1 MSAAKF
7 YNLHKHAESGQ
18 SILLGQ
24 FAISVDPAG
33 RIEQMQFRYHADY
46 LALADGDH
54 RDGSISP
61 LLPEVDDQV
70 YSFDSDGRSFVGFID
85 DLLPDDWGKKV
96 IARRLG
102 KRFITDL
109 MALDFIGRG
118 ASIGAVKITPV
129 NHEAN
134 WGLGLRL
141 NRVEHIIDALFNGQ
155 LDQLSQQEQEAALL
169 VQGGSQVGGAR
180 PKILVLDDQNIPH
193 VIKPNQ
199 RQDAFDYAALE
210 WASLEICR
218 LSGIPTAE
226 ASLYELNG
234 IRSLLI
240 KRFDVTE
247 SGGRLHMVSVNSLL
261 KDPASQMDAMQYSYE
276 DIADCIRK
284 YSCCPREDLQQ
295 LFAQMLI
302 NQVLSNSDDHL
313 RNFSMMQTEQGWQLA
328 PVYDVV
334 PQQFYPAEH
343 ACMFNGSGYL
353 PKLVDAELSGKRLGL
368 SKKDILD
375 VKERVENALSHWRML
390 LKEKGISDERALRLT
405 EITQQ

>member
-1 MSAAKF
+1 MSNPRF
-7 YNLHKHAESGQ
+7 YNLHKLDEVGE

-24 FAISVDPAG
+24 FAISVNEAG

-46 LALADGDH
+46 LAQADIH
-54 RDGSISP
+54 YQTHSVSP
-61 LLPEVDDQV
+61 LLPEVSSQV
-70 YSFDSDGRSFVGFID
+70 LSFGSDGRSFVGFID

-129 NHEAN
+129 NSEPN
-134 WGLGLRL
+134 WSLGLPIS
-141 NRVEHIIDALFNGQ
+141 RVEHIIRALFNGE
-155 LDQLSQQEQEAALL
+155 LDQLTREEQEAALL

-180 PKILVLDDQNIPH
+180 PKMLVLDDDMAY

-199 RQDAFDYAALE
+199 RHDAFDYAALE
-210 WASLEICR
+210 WASLEVCR
-218 LSGIPTAE
+218 LTGIPTAE

-234 IRSLLI
+234 VRSLLI
-240 KRFDVTE
+240 KRFDVSE
-247 SGGRLHMVSVNSLL
+247 SAGRFHIVSINSLL
-261 KDPASQMDAMQYSYE
+261 KDPDSQMDAMQYSYE

-284 YSCCPREDLQQ
+284 FSWRPREDLQQ

-302 NQVLSNSDDHL
+302 NQALSNTDDHL
-313 RNFSMMQTEQGWQLA
+313 RNFSMMQTNKGWQLA

-334 PQQFYPAEH
+334 PQQFFRAEH
-343 ACMFNGSGYL
+343 ACMFAGWL
-353 PKLVDAELSGKRLGL
+353 FAETFRCF
-368 SKKDILD
+368 I
-375 VKERVENALSHWRML
+375 ER
-390 LKEKGISDERALRLT
+390 EKART
-405 EITQQ
+405 E